1 MTRLNPSRRS
11 LLAAAGGLGLS
22 VSFMGRAAFADD
34 AVGRKTLI
42 TIVARGGMDGLSVSP
57 PVGDPDYAGLRGR
70 IAIPADAA
78 LKLDSTFSLHPAL
91 AGVHA
96 LARKGQARIAPAIAS
111 PDRARS
117 HFEAQDVLES
127 GGTVVYGTASGFL
140 NRALTASGGRG
151 IDALSVGATAPLILR
166 GPVQAASWSPGPTV
180 EGSPRLPGLLAD
192 LYAGDPVLAPALAS
206 GLATEAMAAT
216 AQGDS
221 SGGMSGMTPPVAG
234 QTTGGVAGFVRQGQ
248 AVARTL
254 GKTVAGFMVQPN
266 GPQVVAISVDGWDT
280 HANQGAAEGQLAT
293 RLLYLDALLSG
304 LNEGLGEAWKNTV
317 VVVATEFGRTA
328 RINGTSGTDHGTA
341 STALV
346 LGGALKGG
354 GIIGDWPTLR
364 GEALFENRDTRPTLD
379 MRGLFKGVLADHLGV
394 DRGALDTVV
403 FPGSAAVRPVTGL
416 V

>member
-1 MTRLNPSRRS
+1 MTRLPLSRRH

-22 VSFMGRAAFADD
+22 VGFMGRAAFADD
-34 AVGRKTLI
+34 AAGRKKLV

-70 IAIPADAA
+70 IAIPASAA
-78 LKLDSTFSLHPAL
+78 LQLDSTFSLHPAL
-91 AGVHA
+91 SGVHA
-96 LARKGQARIAPAIAS
+96 LAMKGQARIAPAIAS

-140 NRALTASGGRG
+140 NRALTAAGSRK
-151 IDALSVGATAPLILR
+151 IEALSVGATAPLILR
-166 GPVQAASWSPGPTV
+166 GPVQTASWSPGPV
-180 EGSPRLPGLLAD
+180 GQGSPRLPGILAD
-192 LYAGDPVLAPALAS
+192 LYAGDPLLAPALAS
-206 GLATEAMAAT
+206 GLATEAMAVT
-216 AQGDS
+216 AQGDMS
-221 SGGMSGMTPPVAG
+221 SMTPAPAG
-234 QTTGGVAGFVRQGQ
+234 EATGGVAGFVRQGQ
-248 AVARTL
+248 AVAKTL
-254 GKTVAGFMVQPN
+254 GKAVAGFMTQAN

-293 RLLYLDALLSG
+293 RLLYLDALISG
-304 LNEGLGEAWKNTV
+304 LKEGLGESWKDTV

-328 RINGTSGTDHGTA
+328 RINGTSGTDHGTG

-346 LGGALKGG
+346 LGGALKPG

-364 GEALFENRDTRPTLD
+364 GDALFENRDTRPTLD

-394 DRGALDTVV
+394 DRTALDSVV
-403 FPGSAAVRPVTGL
+403 FPDSVRVRPVAGL